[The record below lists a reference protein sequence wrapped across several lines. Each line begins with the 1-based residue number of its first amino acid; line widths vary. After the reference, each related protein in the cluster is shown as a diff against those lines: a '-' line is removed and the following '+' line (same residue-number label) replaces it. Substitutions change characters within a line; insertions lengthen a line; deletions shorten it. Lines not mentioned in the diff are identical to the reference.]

1 MFFKNLG
8 NISEMYSSRESSY
21 FLVSGRRNGE
31 FNFAELFGPSGSMQ
45 VAMYVQT
52 PDSGSA
58 HWIGHF

>member
-31 FNFAELFGPSGSMQ
+31 FNFAELFGPSCMQ
-45 VAMYVQT
+45 VAMRVQT

-58 HWIGHF
+58 HWIGYF

>member
-31 FNFAELFGPSGSMQ
+31 FNFAELFGPSGMQ
-45 VAMYVQT
+45 VAMCVQT

-58 HWIGHF
+58 HWIDYF